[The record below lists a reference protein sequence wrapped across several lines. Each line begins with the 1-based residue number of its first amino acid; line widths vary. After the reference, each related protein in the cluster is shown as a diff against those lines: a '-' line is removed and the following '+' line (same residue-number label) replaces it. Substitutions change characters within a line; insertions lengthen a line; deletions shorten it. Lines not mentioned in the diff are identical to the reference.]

1 MFVRSLVLVIG
12 TVVAAA
18 AFVPGVATRYL
29 DATGGK
35 ASGEATVEKASV
47 PAGQD
52 AARYTGNRSA
62 VIDADATG
70 HFTGLFS
77 INGRKEEGLVDTGAS
92 MIALNVTTAQRLGI
106 NKADLNFR
114 YAVDTANGRARAAYV
129 KLDKVEIGPIKVENV
144 GAMVMDDKA
153 LSGTL
158 IGMSF
163 LKGLASYKVEDG
175 RLHLTR

>member
-1 MFVRSLVLVIG
+1 MFVRSLVFVVGSVI
-12 TVVAAA
+12 AAA

-29 DATGGK
+29 DQTDK
-35 ASGEATVEKASV
+35 APEAKVENVAVPSGQ
-47 PAGQD
+47 G

-62 VIDADATG
+62 VIGADANG

-92 MIALNVTTAQRLGI
+92 MVAINVTTAQRLGI
-106 NKADLNFR
+106 AKADLDFR
-114 YAVDTANGRARAAYV
+114 YAVDTANGKARAAYIR
-129 KLDKVEIGPIKVENV
+129 LDKVEIGPVRLDNI
-144 GAMVMDDKA
+144 GAMVLEDKA

-163 LKGLASYKVEDG
+163 LKGVSSYKVEG
-175 RLHLTR
+175 GKLHLTR

>member
-1 MFVRSLVLVIG
+1 MFVRSLVFVVG
-12 TVVAAA
+12 SVVAAA
-18 AFVPGVATRYL
+18 TFVPGLATRYL
-29 DATGGK
+29 DEAGK
-35 ASGEATVEKASV
+35 APDAKVETVAV
-47 PAGQD
+47 QTGQG

-62 VIDADATG
+62 VISADTAG

-77 INGRKEEGLVDTGAS
+77 INGRKEEGMVDTGAS
-92 MIALNVTTAQRLGI
+92 MVALNVSTAQRIGI
-106 NKADLNFR
+106 DKASLDFR
-114 YAVDTANGRARAAYV
+114 YAVDTANGKARAAYIR
-129 KLDKVEIGPIKVENV
+129 LDRIEIGPVRIENV
-144 GAMVMDDKA
+144 GAMVLEDKA

>member
-1 MFVRSLVLVIG
+1 MFVRSLVLVVG
-12 TVVAAA
+12 SVVAAA
-18 AFVPGVATRYL
+18 AFAPGLATRYL
-29 DATGGK
+29 DATGGS
-35 ASGEATVEKASV
+35 APEAKIEKASV

-62 VIDADATG
+62 VIGADDAG

-92 MIALNVTTAQRLGI
+92 MIAINLTTAQRLGI
-106 NKADLNFR
+106 DKADLDFR
-114 YAVDTANGRARAAYV
+114 YAVETANGKTRAAYIR
-129 KLDKVEIGPIKVENV
+129 LEKVEIGPVKVERV
-144 GAMVMDDKA
+144 GAMVLDDKA

-163 LKGLASYKVEDG
+163 LKGLSSYKVEDG

>member
-1 MFVRSLVLVIG
+1 MFVRSLVFVVG
-12 TVVAAA
+12 SVVAAA

-29 DATGGK
+29 DAQGGK
-35 ASGEATVEKASV
+35 APEAKVEKAAVSQ
-47 PAGQD
+47 QD

-77 INGRKEEGLVDTGAS
+77 INGRKEEGMVDTGAS
-92 MIALNVTTAQRLGI
+92 MVALNVSTAQRIGI
-106 NKADLNFR
+106 DRADLDFR
-114 YAVDTANGRARAAYV
+114 YAVDTANGKARAAYIR
-129 KLDKVEIGPIKVENV
+129 LDRIEIGPVRIENV
-144 GAMVMDDKA
+144 GAMVLEDKA

-163 LKGLASYKVEDG
+163 LKALSSYKVEEG
-175 RLHLTR
+175 KLHLTR

>member
-1 MFVRSLVLVIG
+1 MFVRSLVLVVG

-18 AFVPGVATRYL
+18 TFVPDLATRYL
-29 DATGGK
+29 ATAGK
-35 ASGEATVEKASV
+35 TPEVKVEKVSV

-62 VIDADATG
+62 VIGSDANG

-77 INGRKEEGLVDTGAS
+77 INGRKEEGMVDTGAS
-92 MIALNVTTAQRLGI
+92 MVALNVTTAQRIGI
-106 NKADLNFR
+106 DKADLDFR
-114 YAVDTANGRARAAYV
+114 YAVDTANGKARAAYIR
-129 KLDKVEIGPIKVENV
+129 LDRIEIGPVRIENV
-144 GAMVMDDKA
+144 GAMVLEDKA

-163 LKGLASYKVEDG
+163 LKGLTSYKVENG

>member
-1 MFVRSLVLVIG
+1 MFVRSLVLVVG
-12 TVVAAA
+12 AVVAAA
-18 AFVPGVATRYL
+18 AVVPGVATRYL
-29 DATGGK
+29 DATKGK
-35 ASGEATVEKASV
+35 APEETIEKASM

-62 VIDADATG
+62 VISADAEG

-106 NKADLNFR
+106 DRARLNFR
-114 YAVDTANGRARAAYV
+114 YAVETANGKARAAYV
-129 KLDKVEIGPIKVENV
+129 RLDKVEIGPVKVENV
-144 GAMVMDDKA
+144 GAMVLDDKA

-163 LKGLASYKVEDG
+163 LKGLASYRVEDG
-175 RLHLTR
+175 RMHLTR

>member
-1 MFVRSLVLVIG
+1 MFVRSLVFVVG
-12 TVVAAA
+12 SVVAAA

-29 DATGGK
+29 DAEGGK
-35 ASGEATVEKASV
+35 APEATVEKAAV
-47 PAGQD
+47 PQQD

-62 VIDADATG
+62 VIDADANG

-77 INGRKEEGLVDTGAS
+77 INGRKAEGLVDTGAS
-92 MIALNVTTAQRLGI
+92 MIAINLTTAQRLGI
-106 NKADLNFR
+106 DKADLDFR
-114 YAVDTANGRARAAYV
+114 YAVETANGKTRAAYIR
-129 KLDKVEIGPIKVENV
+129 LEKVEIGPVKVERV
-144 GAMVMDDKA
+144 GAMVLDDKA

-163 LKGLASYKVEDG
+163 LKGLSSYKVEDG

>member
-1 MFVRSLVLVIG
+1 MFVRSLVLVVG
-12 TVVAAA
+12 AVVAAA
-18 AFVPGVATRYL
+18 AVVPGVATRYL
-29 DATGGK
+29 DAADGK
-35 ASGEATVEKASV
+35 APEAKIEKASV

-62 VIDADATG
+62 VISADANG

-106 NKADLNFR
+106 DRASLNFR
-114 YAVDTANGRARAAYV
+114 YAVETANGKARAAYV
-129 KLDKVEIGPIKVENV
+129 RLDKVEIGPVKVENV
-144 GAMVMDDKA
+144 GAMVLDDKA

-175 RLHLTR
+175 RMHLTR